1 MRSGGWFG
9 EMMVMDK
16 MATLLINTQ
25 KLWLPVLDN
34 VNCNSSTGW
43 VDNSLL
49 RSYWQALVAR

>member
-9 EMMVMDK
+9 EVMVMDK
-16 MATLLINTQ
+16 VATLLINTQ

-34 VNCNSSTGW
+34 VNRNSSTGW

-49 RSYWQALVAR
+49 RSYWQALAAR